1 MPIDLEEI
9 QKRLGRDD
17 QSALKMLYEGFG
29 PWLFEF
35 AFAIIR
41 SQQLAEEI
49 VADVMIKIWEKRMRV
64 STLENFKWYL
74 YVTTRNT
81 SYSYHRKH
89 SKRKSIDL
97 NELTLPYYQLT
108 TTPEDIMLTSEAL
121 HAIHQAINSLPPK
134 CRLIFKLVK
143 EDGLKYREVAAL
155 LRLDIKTV
163 ENQMGKALKLL
174 RVKLAEFLT
183 IMLFLLISR

>member
-17 QSALKMLYEGFG
+17 QSALKMLYEVFG
-29 PWLFEF
+29 TWLFEF

-49 VADVMIKIWEKRMRV
+49 VADVIIKIWEKRQRV

-81 SYSYHRKH
+81 SYSYHRKY
-89 SKRKSIDL
+89 SRLKSIDL
-97 NELTLPYYQLT
+97 NELTLPYYQLN
-108 TTPEDIMLTSEAL
+108 TTPEDIMLTSETL
-121 HAIHQAINSLPPK
+121 HAIHQAINTLPPK

-143 EDGLKYREVAAL
+143 EDGLKYREVAGL
-155 LRLDIKTV
+155 LGLDIKTV
-163 ENQMGKALKLL
+163 ENQMGMALKKIHAAVHIYLS
-174 RVKLAEFLT
+174 K
-183 IMLFLLISR
+183 

>member
-29 PWLFEF
+29 PSLFEF
-35 AFAIIR
+35 AFAIIQ

-49 VADVMIKIWEKRMRV
+49 VSDVMIKIWEKRLRV

-74 YVTTRNT
+74 YVATRNT
-81 SYSYHRKH
+81 SYSYHRKY
-89 SKRKSIDL
+89 SKQKSINL
-97 NELTLPYYQLT
+97 NELTLPYYQLN
-108 TTPEDIMLTSEAL
+108 TTPEDILLTSEAL
-121 HAIHQAINSLPPK
+121 YAIHQAINSLPPK
-134 CRLIFKLVK
+134 CRLVFKLVK

-163 ENQMGKALKLL
+163 ENQMGIALKKIQSAVHIYL
-174 RVKLAEFLT
+174 
-183 IMLFLLISR
+183 SR

>member
-1 MPIDLEEI
+1 MSIDLKEI

-17 QSALKMLYEGFG
+17 QSALKLLYEGFSK
-29 PWLFEF
+29 PLFEF
-35 AFAIIR
+35 ALAIIR

-49 VADVMIKIWEKRMRV
+49 VGDVFIKIWEKRLRV

-81 SYSYHRKH
+81 SYSYHRKY
-89 SKRKSIDL
+89 SKQKSIDL
-97 NELTLPYYQLT
+97 NELTLPYYQLA
-108 TTPEDIMLTSEAL
+108 TTPEDILLTSEAL
-121 HAIHQAINSLPPK
+121 HAIHQAINNLPPR

-143 EDGLKYREVAAL
+143 EDSLKYREVAGL

-163 ENQMGKALKLL
+163 ENQMGIALKKIQAAVHVYLS
-174 RVKLAEFLT
+174 K
-183 IMLFLLISR
+183 

>member
-1 MPIDLEEI
+1 MPVDLEEI
-9 QKRLGRDD
+9 QRRLGRDD
-17 QSALKMLYEGFG
+17 QSALKLLYEGFSTR
-29 PWLFEF
+29 LFEF

-49 VADVMIKIWEKRMRV
+49 VGDVFIKIWEKRLRV

-81 SYSYHRKH
+81 SYSYHRKY
-89 SKRKSIDL
+89 SKQKSIDL
-97 NELTLPYYQLT
+97 NELTLPYYQLA

-121 HAIHQAINSLPPK
+121 HVIHQAINNLPPR
-134 CRLIFKLVK
+134 CRLIFKLIK
-143 EDGLKYREVAAL
+143 EDGLKYREVAGL

-163 ENQMGKALKLL
+163 ENQMGIALKKIQAAVHIYLS
-174 RVKLAEFLT
+174 K
-183 IMLFLLISR
+183 